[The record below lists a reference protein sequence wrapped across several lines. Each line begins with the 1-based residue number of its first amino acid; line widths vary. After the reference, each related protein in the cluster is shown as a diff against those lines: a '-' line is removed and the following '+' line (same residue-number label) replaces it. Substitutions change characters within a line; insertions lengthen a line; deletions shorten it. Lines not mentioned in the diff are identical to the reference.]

1 MSDTPGDQIPDAVS
15 AEALRQALGKDFPK
29 ATALQVFR
37 FGDASQHE
45 GVNDLVVLLTL
56 IFSQEGGGPSVVQ
69 TIDAVAFLAHLLSEK
84 IREAGDTARQSIE
97 QDIKQCED
105 SNPVRAMAG
114 RRALRCLAEQ
124 ENSTVIL
131 VDRLNAA
138 AKELESNARCDMAML
153 EIIESRGR
161 MPDLCKRQR
170 FVSDQFL
177 DSVGIDREAFDSY
190 FKSRAGL

>member
-1 MSDTPGDQIPDAVS
+1 MSDTPGDQVPDAIS
-15 AEALRQALGKDFPK
+15 SEALRQALGKGFPQ
-29 ATALQVFR
+29 ATALQAFR
-37 FGDASQHE
+37 FGDTSQRGGAH
-45 GVNDLVVLLTL
+45 DLIVLLTL

-69 TIDAVAFLAHLLSEK
+69 TIGAAAFLAHMLSEK
-84 IREAGDTARQSIE
+84 IRESSDTARQSIE
-97 QDIKQCED
+97 RDIERYESSD
-105 SNPVRAMAG
+105 PARAMAA

-124 ENSTVIL
+124 GNSAVIS

-138 AKELESNARCDMAML
+138 AKELEGNARRDMAIL

-161 MPDLCKRQR
+161 MPDPCKRQR

-190 FKSRAGL
+190 FKSRAGH

>member
-1 MSDTPGDQIPDAVS
+1 MSDAPSDQIPDAIS

-29 ATALQVFR
+29 ATALQVFC
-37 FGDASQHE
+37 FGDTSQHE
-45 GVNDLVVLLTL
+45 GVHDLVVLLTL
-56 IFSQEGGGPSVVQ
+56 IFSQEGSGPSVVQ